1 MATIGVLR
9 GRIKSFD
16 LEFTSGESI
25 DQTKGQ
31 IILQQQAQLFTG
43 TDSDDK
49 SIRPPYTDRT
59 VAIKKTKGQPTD
71 RVTLKDTGA
80 FYKGIFVEVR
90 ESTFVTDSID
100 EKAGDLIDKYG
111 KRIFGLGPTR
121 RAEYVQESLRPVFVA
136 NVKKALGL

>member
-9 GRIKSFD
+9 DRIKKFD

-25 DQTKGQ
+25 EQTKDQ

-49 SIRPPYTDRT
+49 SIRPPYAART
-59 VAIKKTKGQPTD
+59 ITIKKRKGQPTD
-71 RVTLKDTGA
+71 RVTLRDTGA

-90 ESTFVTDSID
+90 ETTFVTDSID
-100 EKAGDLIDKYG
+100 EKTGDLLDKYG
-111 KRIFGLGPTR
+111 KRIFGLGKTR
-121 RAEYVQESLRPVFVA
+121 RSEYVQESLRPVFVK
-136 NVKKALGL
+136 NVKNALGL